1 MKINNFINTYNATHN
16 INRNLANISVKNE
29 FDNFLNK
36 EIQVKNNKDE
46 MLKKQTDD
54 YEALMIKNILDL
66 SLKTSNSLFGKD
78 AGSDIYNSMYNDAI
92 SKSLSGGL
100 GISNILYN
108 FLKERV

>member
-1 MKINNFINTYNATHN
+1 MKINNFNNTYNSTHN
-16 INRNLANISVKNE
+16 INRNLANMSVKNE

-36 EIQVKNNKDE
+36 EIQAKSNEDKL
-46 MLKKQTDD
+46 LKEQTDE
-54 YEALMIKNILDL
+54 YEALMIKSVLDL

-78 AGSDIYNSMYNDAI
+78 AGDDIYNSMYNDAI

-100 GISNILYN
+100 GISNMLYN